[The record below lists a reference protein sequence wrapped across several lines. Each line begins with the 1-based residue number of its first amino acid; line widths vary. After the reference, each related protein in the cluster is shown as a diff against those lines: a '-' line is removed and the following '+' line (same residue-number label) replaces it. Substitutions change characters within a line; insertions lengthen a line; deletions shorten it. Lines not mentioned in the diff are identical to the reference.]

1 MCLAVPGKVVEITGE
16 GELRMGKV
24 DFSGVQ
30 RQACLA
36 YVPEVQLGDYVLVH
50 VGFAISRIDEEQAME
65 TLAALRE
72 IGELSEPGA
81 PPLDEDGP
89 RARERRADAPRRRVP
104 RPRRG
109 RGGREEDPRDRHA
122 AVDAHG
128 GLRRPDP
135 LDPEV
140 RDGRAAARRAC
151 ASSTGPAARCA

>member
-1 MCLAVPGKVVEITGE
+1 MCLAVPGRVVEITGE

-72 IGELSEPGA
+72 IGELSDLEAPPGEEPEPRPGA
-81 PPLDEDGP
+81 KG
-89 RARERRADAPRRRVP
+89 
-104 RPRRG
+104 
-109 RGGREEDPRDRHA
+109 
-122 AVDAHG
+122 
-128 GLRRPDP
+128 
-135 LDPEV
+135 
-140 RDGRAAARRAC
+140 
-151 ASSTGPAARCA
+151 